1 MYTFFTL
8 SLLMTLTPHVL
19 SAPLNNAIT
28 TVPTGQIIRSC
39 TTPNTVALT
48 FDDGPSGYTPQLL
61 DLLNE
66 YGAKATFFMIGEGS
80 QEYPDTIRRMRSEGH
95 QVGSHTY
102 QIVQQMTKLEGILQ
116 SAMGDIPTYMRPP
129 YFEVN
134 EQVLAAMN
142 ELGYKVIQSS
152 IDTKD
157 YENNDVSR
165 IDISYEKFV
174 NELNAGGSIVLA
186 HDIHEQTVVSLAR
199 RMMEEIKAKG
209 FKSMF
214 FLFSLV

>member
-1 MYTFFTL
+1 M
-8 SLLMTLTPHVL
+8 
-19 SAPLNNAIT
+19 
-28 TVPTGQIIRSC
+28 
-39 TTPNTVALT
+39 
-48 FDDGPSGYTPQLL
+48 
-61 DLLNE
+61 
-66 YGAKATFFMIGEGS
+66 
-80 QEYPDTIRRMRSEGH
+80 
-95 QVGSHTY
+95 
-102 QIVQQMTKLEGILQ
+102 QQMTKLEGILQ

>member
-1 MYTFFTL
+1 MEHASLPSL
-8 SLLMTLTPHVL
+8 S
-19 SAPLNNAIT
+19 
-28 TVPTGQIIRSC
+28 
-39 TTPNTVALT
+39 
-48 FDDGPSGYTPQLL
+48 Y
-61 DLLNE
+61 E
-66 YGAKATFFMIGEGS
+66 
-80 QEYPDTIRRMRSEGH
+80 
-95 QVGSHTY
+95 

-199 RMMEEIKAKG
+199 RMMEEIKARG